1 MTMETKGLAAP
12 DTAAAP
18 LRVESVAL
26 TVRDIDRAEA
36 FYRTVLGLRVFGRS
50 AGMVDLG
57 AGDPDDGAAPLLRLV
72 HRPDA
77 LPDDPR
83 TAGLYHTA
91 FLLRSP
97 ADLASWL
104 GHAENLRYP
113 LEGAAEHLV
122 SQSIYLADPEGNGV
136 EIYAD
141 APRETW
147 VWDGPLVKF
156 STLPLDGAAL
166 RAKARAPWAGAPDGM
181 AIGHIHLRVGDVE
194 AAERFYRDAV
204 GFTTVARRR
213 GAVFMSTGGYHH
225 HIALN
230 TWQSA
235 GAGRRDPHRAGL
247 VEITLGSAERGPAQ
261 TLEDPWGTRV
271 RVQSGPRS

>member
-1 MTMETKGLAAP
+1 MTMETKGLSAP

-26 TVRDIDRAEA
+26 AVRDIDRTEA

-50 AGMVDLG
+50 AGVVDLG
-57 AGDPDDGAAPLLRLV
+57 AGDPDGGALLLRLT

-77 LPDDPR
+77 LPDDPG

-91 FLLRSP
+91 FLLPSP
-97 ADLASWL
+97 ADLAAWL
-104 GHAENLRYP
+104 GHAEDLRYP

-122 SQSIYLADPEGNGV
+122 SQSIYMADPDGNGV
-136 EIYAD
+136 EVYAD

-156 STLPLDGAAL
+156 ATLPLDGAAL
-166 RAKARAPWAGAPDGM
+166 RAKARAPWAGAPDGT
-181 AIGHIHLRVGDVE
+181 AIGHVHLRVGDVE
-194 AAERFYRDAV
+194 AAERFYRDTV
-204 GFTTVARRR
+204 GFTTVARRP

-235 GAGRRDPHRAGL
+235 GAGRRDPRRAGL
-247 VEITLGSAERGPAQ
+247 AAVTLGSAGRGPAE

-271 RVQSGPRS
+271 RFAGSRS